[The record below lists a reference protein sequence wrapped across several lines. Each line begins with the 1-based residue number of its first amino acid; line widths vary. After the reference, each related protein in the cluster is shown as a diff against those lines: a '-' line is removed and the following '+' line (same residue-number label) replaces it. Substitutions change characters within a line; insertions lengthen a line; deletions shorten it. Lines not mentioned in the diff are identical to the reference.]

1 MSYVDHCVCINVFME
16 PINPDRLKLTMGAAS
31 YDTIILINYTCI
43 AEVWQAKQSE
53 IV

>member
-1 MSYVDHCVCINVFME
+1 MDVNNLAEM
-16 PINPDRLKLTMGAAS
+16 LMTAAAS